1 MAFTVTDFA
10 DLTRLLAERPEWQ
23 AELRRLILSE
33 DLLALPAIVGELAE
47 AQRELAEAQRRT
59 EAQVQ
64 TLAARVEELAE
75 AQRRTEAQVQTLAAR
90 VEELAEAQ
98 RRTEQRVDGLATA
111 VGDLQRAF
119 GSTIEEEA
127 ESFVRALL
135 EEKGYR
141 LLAEHHSL
149 ALDGEV
155 DVVMEL
161 EAPTGERVWA
171 VVEAKARLGYR
182 QVRGWGQ
189 RMKSAGWQQRLAA
202 EGVPGPYL
210 VYAYGIRVDPGAV
223 AAAEEQGIGLMT
235 GRGERVPP
243 EGLIR

>member
-1 MAFTVTDFA
+1 MRT
-10 DLTRLLAERPEWQ
+10 LTAR
-23 AELRRLILSE
+23 
-33 DLLALPAIVGELAE
+33 VGELAE
-47 AQRELAEAQRRT
+47 AQQRTDERLREL
-59 EAQVQ
+59 V
-64 TLAARVEELAE
+64 
-75 AQRRTEAQVQTLAAR
+75 
-90 VEELAEAQ
+90 EAQ

-141 LLAEHHSL
+141 LLAEHHSP
-149 ALDGEV
+149 ALDGQV